1 MTTCARCCTWS
12 RSRRVRSWAPWSAH
26 WWGASTGTRLSCRG
40 RRMSRRRLRASVDS
54 AWDCSCGFRGDP
66 GPPGAYRLR
75 FIVAEEWR
83 VEEIALELPT
93 SSEFTFTVTPGRI
106 SYLGTVL
113 VQSTIQVVPD
123 VERERATWDAFLK
136 KYPKTPWA
144 DLARARLDSLPAH

>member
-1 MTTCARCCTWS
+1 
-12 RSRRVRSWAPWSAH
+12 
-26 WWGASTGTRLSCRG
+26 
-40 RRMSRRRLRASVDS
+40 
-54 AWDCSCGFRGDP
+54 
-66 GPPGAYRLR
+66 
-75 FIVAEEWR
+75 

>member
-1 MTTCARCCTWS
+1 M
-12 RSRRVRSWAPWSAH
+12 
-26 WWGASTGTRLSCRG
+26 
-40 RRMSRRRLRASVDS
+40 
-54 AWDCSCGFRGDP
+54 
-66 GPPGAYRLR
+66 
-75 FIVAEEWR
+75 
-83 VEEIALELPT
+83 EEIALELPT